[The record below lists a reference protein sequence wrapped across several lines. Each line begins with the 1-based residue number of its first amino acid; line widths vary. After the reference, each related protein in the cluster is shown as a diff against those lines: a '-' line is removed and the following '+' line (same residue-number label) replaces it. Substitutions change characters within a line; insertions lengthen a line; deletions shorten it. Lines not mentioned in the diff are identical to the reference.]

1 MWKSSEPLL
10 GAGRTMIPSQD
21 LKERLV
27 GVVSEQ
33 IPPDP
38 GHDPN
43 CPGGSVSSRRKR
55 LKIFLGGGVYVSSR
69 RKRLKPFLGGGGAV
83 VPRVPLSRTLCSG

>member
-1 MWKSSEPLL
+1 MWKHSELLL

-43 CPGGSVSSRRKR
+43 CPGGS
-55 LKIFLGGGVYVSSR
+55 
-69 RKRLKPFLGGGGAV
+69 AV
-83 VPRVPLSRTLCSG
+83 NACPRYPGLRIWVAQEV